1 MKYARSLIAVLA
13 ALCLLGAQQ
22 AAFAHWAAHLG
33 APAQVTLASPDEDHA
48 AAASL
53 TQFCAGCAAFA
64 GVDAALPSSP
74 LAVANESST
83 AAVAG
88 WIPQA
93 ASGPT
98 FRHFDSRAP
107 PFFL

>member
-1 MKYARSLIAVLA
+1 MKSARSLITLLA

-22 AAFAHWAAHLG
+22 SAFAHWAAHLG
-33 APAQVTLASPDEDHA
+33 APAQVTLASPDADHA
-48 AAASL
+48 AATSL

-64 GVDAALPSSP
+64 GVDAALPSGP
-74 LAVANESST
+74 LAAAHESSP

-93 ASGPT
+93 APGLA